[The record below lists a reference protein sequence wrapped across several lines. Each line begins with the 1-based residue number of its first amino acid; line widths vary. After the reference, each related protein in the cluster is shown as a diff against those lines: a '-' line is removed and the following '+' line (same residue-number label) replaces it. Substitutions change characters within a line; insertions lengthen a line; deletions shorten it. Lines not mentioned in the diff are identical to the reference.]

1 MPRKLWIKLLT
12 LVFLLVA
19 VTLGILAYQVSSFL
33 GQAIAPPQEKL
44 IHIKPGTSFT
54 SIARAFETAGIVD
67 DARLFT
73 LLARWE
79 DAAAHIQAGEY
90 RFADP
95 ATPEQV
101 LRRLTSGDV
110 RKLQLTIPEGFNL
123 KEIAARIEAA
133 QISSATEVLRLAG
146 DSALLSRVGVDADT
160 LEGYLF
166 PETYTYTSDTPAK
179 ELLTAMIAQ
188 FKQQLTPELLAAARQ
203 QDMNRHQLVTLASI
217 IQKEA
222 GNNEEMPLISAVF
235 HNRLRRG
242 IPLQA
247 DPTVI
252 YGIEDFDGNLTRRHL
267 REATPYNTYR
277 RRGLPPGPIA
287 SPGME
292 ALQAAA
298 FPADVNDL
306 YFVSKG
312 DGSHAFSATLE
323 EHNRAVRKYQLRRR

>member
-1 MPRKLWIKLLT
+1 MPRKPWIKLLS
-12 LVFLLVA
+12 LVFLLA
-19 VTLGILAYQVSSFL
+19 AATLGILVYQVSSFL
-33 GQAIAPPQEKL
+33 GQAIAPPEERL
-44 IHIKPGTSFT
+44 IRIKPGTSFT
-54 SIARAFETAGIVD
+54 SIAQTFETAGIID
-67 DARLFT
+67 DARLFI

-79 DAAAHIQAGEY
+79 DAAGHIQAGEY
-90 RFADP
+90 RFAGP

-101 LRRLTSGDV
+101 LQRLTAGDV
-110 RKLQLTIPEGFNL
+110 RKLQVTIPEGFNL
-123 KEIAARIEAA
+123 AEIAARLE
-133 QISSATEVLRLAG
+133 ATEIAPAAEVLALAADPALLDRLAI
-146 DSALLSRVGVDADT
+146 DADS

-166 PETYTYTSDTPAK
+166 PETYTYTSDTRPA
-179 ELLTAMIAQ
+179 ELLTAMVAQ
-188 FKQQLTPELLAAARQ
+188 FEQQLTPDLLAAARQ
-203 QDMNRHQLVTLASI
+203 HDLNRHQLVTLASI

-235 HNRLRRG
+235 HNRLQRG

-267 REATPYNTYR
+267 MENTPYNTYR

-287 SPGME
+287 SPGIK

-298 FPADVNDL
+298 FPADVDYL

-312 DGSHAFSATLE
+312 DGSHAFSATLR
-323 EHNRAVRKYQLRRR
+323 EHNQAVRKYQLRRR